1 MRCDQV
7 RREEMLC
14 WAPAVYL
21 WLQDEGSERAMF
33 AESSIGMNGDFMT
46 MEARESFKYRKGML
60 IH

>member
-1 MRCDQV
+1 
-7 RREEMLC
+7 MLC